1 MPFQPEEE
9 RARPMSMLKS
19 DIVEIDGTFV
29 GTAILESDQATRR
42 FYAAHESVR
51 PLHNRAL
58 PSLDALKRQVTLQFR
73 QAQPKGARA
82 VLARRCS

>member
-1 MPFQPEEE
+1 
-9 RARPMSMLKS
+9 MLKS

-29 GTAILESDQATRR
+29 GTAILEGDRATRR

-58 PSLDALKRQVTLQFR
+58 PSLDALKRQVALQFR
-73 QAQPKGARA
+73 HAQPKASS
-82 VLARRCS
+82 VLVKQRS